1 MRLLKPGAPQSVQ
14 GLFNVTKGIVPTMF
28 KKAKGGSS
36 FKSGSLSSDAAGKKE
51 ILEEL
56 GYAFDSASKKSG
68 WTWATASAQSDQNQ
82 PTEGDA
88 VADAWRDAGE
98 RTQQAMNIP
107 ASTWDRMGV
116 KEQGELLR
124 EALPGD

>member
-1 MRLLKPGAPQSVQ
+1 
-14 GLFNVTKGIVPTMF
+14 MF

-51 ILEEL
+51 VLEEL

-98 RTQQAMNIP
+98 RTRQAMNIP